1 MASREDW
8 LRVLD
13 AEVKRWLAMSC
24 DQLVLELRDAR
35 TYGVGSESGVIQVEV
50 QLLENTDS

>member
-8 LRVLD
+8 LRVPD

-35 TYGVGSESGVIQVEV
+35 AYGVGSESGVIQVEV

>member
-8 LRVLD
+8 QRVLD

-50 QLLENTDS
+50 QLLENTDN